1 MLHENTSKSAI
12 FLKYQ
17 ICQGSEVDVFIF
29 RSDFLGHFIERIPL
43 ISDECTK

>member
-12 FLKYQ
+12 FLIYQ
-17 ICQGSEVDVFIF
+17 VYQGSEVDFFIF
-29 RSDFLGHFIERIPL
+29 RSDFLGHFIELIPL